1 MIHDNAQISQW
12 LTFEQ
17 ERVLTSE
24 LNLKNRGQ
32 QYLILQNKNITNNEK
47 GVVEIENQIVLANK
61 NENENENENQ
71 HNSSLTLQNNP
82 PNLLESMSKLQREM
96 TVRSQKLLAA
106 EEEEEVAR
114 KVRNDSMST
123 ILMLQINNPFFH
135 LV

>member
-61 NENENENENQ
+61 NENQNENQ
-71 HNSSLTLQNNP
+71 HNSSSTLQNSP

>member
-24 LNLKNRGQ
+24 LNLKNRGE

-61 NENENENENQ
+61 NESENENQ
-71 HNSSLTLQNNP
+71 HSSSLTLKNSP

-123 ILMLQINNPFFH
+123 ILMHQINNPFFH

>member
-61 NENENENENQ
+61 SENENQ
-71 HNSSLTLQNNP
+71 RNSSLTLQNSP

-123 ILMLQINNPFFH
+123 ILMHQIDNPFFH

>member
-61 NENENENENQ
+61 SENENQ
-71 HNSSLTLQNNP
+71 RNSSLTLQNSP

-114 KVRNDSMST
+114 KVRNDSTST
-123 ILMLQINNPFFH
+123 ILMHQINNPFFH
-135 LV
+135 PV